1 MISSARGGGGGGGC
15 IFLVLGQD
23 VLEHCLFF
31 IFYFHLKPFFI
42 AILSRFEPSFII
54 SYSNVC

>member
-1 MISSARGGGGGGGC
+1 MISSARGRCC
-15 IFLVLGQD
+15 ISLVLGQD